1 MLFRLGRDLGIA
13 DIDALADTM
22 GTRLLDEWIGFYLL
36 EDELREEARLEAQTS
51 ARLTAGR

>member
-1 MLFRLGRDLGIA
+1 MLFRLGRDLGIW

-22 GTRLLDEWIGFYLL
+22 GTRLLDDWIAFYLL
-36 EDELREEARLEAQTS
+36 EDELRAEARLEAETS